1 MYEHPLED
9 VYRLIDTIERAIS
22 DIDSSSERTIDVEE
36 VPELSEVI
44 LELLGWTNTAY
55 MENKLGIN
63 PALLSKFIKMR
74 GTVQRHLARKVADRL
89 RSYLKSQDQTV
100 PERNLEPTP
109 KPPPKREPK
118 PTRDDFA
125 AEQWIAVKTSSE
137 IKMKI
142 GAISALLDSII
153 IQTKGSNEPPEQ
165 QLLTEI
171 ERQQLIAVLET
182 ALNILRSP
190 LVERGLLKKARSILR
205 KGSESAAE
213 KGVQQG
219 LGKLMESA
227 GARIA
232 ELIGLLFS

>member
-9 VYRLIDTIERAIS
+9 VYRLIDTIERAMRE
-22 DIDSSSERTIDVEE
+22 IDNTSERTIDVQEI
-36 VPELSEVI
+36 PELSEVI

-63 PALLSKFIKMR
+63 PALLSKFVKMR
-74 GTVQRHLARKVADRL
+74 GTVQRHMARKVADRL
-89 RSYLKSQDQTV
+89 RSYLKSQDQAV
-100 PERNLEPTP
+100 AERDLEPAL
-109 KPPPKREPK
+109 KPPPKRVPK

-125 AEQWIAVKTSSE
+125 GEQWIAVKISSE

-153 IQTKGSNEPPEQ
+153 IQTKGANEPPEQ
-165 QLLTEI
+165 QVLTEI

-182 ALNILRSP
+182 SLNILRSP
-190 LVERGLLKKARSILR
+190 LVEKGLLKKARSILR

-213 KGVQQG
+213 KGVTRAWKVDG
-219 LGKLMESA
+219 E
-227 GARIA
+227 RW
-232 ELIGLLFS
+232 